1 MRRDIF
7 VHLRFSTAAAPPCS
21 PSSRFPPSTSALQH
35 DPPPPLLLIA
45 SFPSSTSSTS
55 TRSLAYQYRPSRSP
69 TPGRARDTGDV
80 GVPLFL
86 LGGRCERRSAGPISP
101 PASTRRAGE
110 AQLHVRHP
118 AELAYA
124 VVEREQRE
132 RFGRGDFEA
141 RAKPLLD
148 DASVL
153 HDVHEVARLGL
164 REVVCDD
171 DGGLVAAPGA
181 EGSEDEEVSNA
192 EEA

>member
-1 MRRDIF
+1 MRRDIFF
-7 VHLRFSTAAAPPCS
+7 VHLRFSTRRSSTLFSQLTLS
-21 PSSRFPPSTSALQH
+21 PLRFALQH
-35 DPPPPLLLIA
+35 NPPPPLLLIA

-69 TPGRARDTGDV
+69 APERVRNTGDV

-86 LGGRCERRSAGPISP
+86 LGGR
-101 PASTRRAGE
+101 TRRAGE
-110 AQLHVRHP
+110 AQLHVQHP

-124 VVEREQRE
+124 VVGREQRERRE

-148 DASVL
+148 DAPVL
-153 HDVHEVARLGL
+153 HGVHGVARLDL

-171 DGGLVAAPGA
+171 DGGLVAAPDA
-181 EGSEDEEVSNA
+181 EGSEDEEASNA